1 MELAHYKMPWAPLV
15 VAPLG
20 DIQWNGDANEIALDS
35 LKRHIATAMAKEAWF
50 IGLGDYIDFASPS
63 NRAKLAA
70 ADLYDGPLKTLDD
83 IAHRLVDEVY
93 EILKPTKGRWLGLLE
108 GHHFYQFRSGMT
120 TDMKLAEML
129 GTKFLGTSA
138 YVALSFARHHETNG
152 DKVTSYIWAHHGRG
166 SGKAHA
172 PIMKLEN
179 LTPYWEADVFLIA
192 HMTKLATA
200 ALLRIYPSFI
210 GKTGKLRHKRISL
223 VGTGGWSK
231 AYMEG
236 ATQGIVPRG
245 GYVER
250 DMMNPVCL
258 GAPFVYLV
266 PHRRDRGRGESRT
279 VESTVN
285 ITVEL

>member
-15 VAPLG
+15 LAPLG
-20 DIQWNGDANEIALDS
+20 DIQWNGDPEEIALDA
-35 LKRHIATAMAKEAWF
+35 LKRHIATAVAKNAWF

-70 ADLYDGPLKTLDD
+70 AELYDGPLKTLDD

-93 EILKPTKGRWLGLLE
+93 EILKPTKGRWLGMLE

-138 YVALSFARHHETNG
+138 YIGLQLGGTGASHNRISVH
-152 DKVTSYIWAHHGRG
+152 IWAHHGRG

-179 LTPYWEADVFLIA
+179 LAPYWDADVFLIG
-192 HMTKLATA
+192 HMTKMA
-200 ALLRIYPSFI
+200 AAPINRIYAEFSA
-210 GKTGKLRHKRISL
+210 GDGGRLRHRKISL

-231 AYMEG
+231 GYMAG
-236 ATQGIVPRG
+236 ATQGGVSRG
-245 GYVER
+245 NYVER
-250 DMMNPVCL
+250 GMMNPVCL
-258 GAPFVYLV
+258 GAPLLYLR
-266 PHRRDRGRGESRT
+266 PKRNSRGKVAKAIE
-279 VESTVN
+279 
-285 ITVEL
+285 ITTEL

>member
-20 DIQWNGDANEIALDS
+20 DIQWNGDANEIALDA
-35 LKRHIATAMAKEAWF
+35 LKRHIAAAVAKNAWF

-83 IAHRLVDEVY
+83 VAHRLVDEVY
-93 EILKPTKGRWLGLLE
+93 DILKPTKGRWLGLLE

-138 YVALSFARHHETNG
+138 YVALSFAKHHETHG
-152 DKVTSYIWAHHGRG
+152 TTVTSYIWAHHGRG

-179 LTPYWEADVFLIA
+179 LAPYWDADVFLIG

-200 ALLRIYPSFI
+200 PLNRIYPSFV
-210 GKTGKLRHKRISL
+210 GKIGKLRHKRISL

-231 AYMEG
+231 GYMEG
-236 ATQGIVPRG
+236 ATQGAVPRG

-250 DMMNPVCL
+250 GMMNPVCL
-258 GAPFVYLV
+258 GAPLIYFM
-266 PHRRDRGRGESRT
+266 PHRTSNKHANET
-279 VESTVN
+279 TVN